1 MRPTVEYIRERF
13 ELFNRRMF
21 GGRLP
26 AIPIRL
32 SNAATYLGQCVSRVS
47 TDADGVR
54 RHTDFELRIS
64 TRLDLPRDTVDDTLI
79 HEMIH
84 YFIHYNGLQD
94 TSAHGPIF
102 RSIMHS
108 INVTH
113 GRNLTISHKS
123 TPEERAASHTGGR
136 RAWHVIAVIYFHDKN
151 GDKREVKSD
160 DKSDRAVGIKVLP
173 RTTERIIMYYQRVS
187 SAPQVERVELYLHD
201 NPFFDTYPTSAALR
215 YHSIP
220 LADLLP
226 HLADARPVKV
236 EGDKLRY

>member
-1 MRPTVEYIRERF
+1 
-13 ELFNRRMF
+13 MF

-32 SNAATYLGQCVSRVS
+32 SNAATYLGQCVSRVT
-47 TDADGVR
+47 TDSDGMR

-64 TRLDLPRDTVDDTLI
+64 TRLDLPRDTVDDTII

-108 INVTH
+108 INVAH

-123 TPEERAASHTGGR
+123 TPDERTASGSGTPGR
-136 RAWHVIAVIYFHDKN
+136 WHVIAVIYFRD
-151 GDKREVKSD
+151 RSD
-160 DKSDRAVGIKVLP
+160 GTVGIKVLP
-173 RTTERIIMYYQRVS
+173 RTAERIAMYYHRVS
-187 SAPQVERVELYLHD
+187 SAPQVERVELYLHND
-201 NPFFDTYPTSAALR
+201 PFFDTYPTSAALR

-220 LADLLP
+220 LTDLRP

-236 EGDKLRY
+236 DDDKLRY